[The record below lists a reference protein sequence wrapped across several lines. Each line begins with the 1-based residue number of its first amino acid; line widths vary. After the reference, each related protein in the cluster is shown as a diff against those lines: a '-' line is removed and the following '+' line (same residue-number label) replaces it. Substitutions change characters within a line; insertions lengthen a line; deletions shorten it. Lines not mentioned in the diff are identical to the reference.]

1 MEKKSQTES
10 RKKEHVDIVLNS
22 GSQYSKSTGLERV
35 DFLHNALPEQNFDD
49 VDLQT
54 KFLGKTVRYPIIISA
69 MTGGYAEAGKI
80 NKDLASAAQKHGIAF
95 ALGSQRAMLENP
107 GLKETYYVR
116 DEAPD
121 IPVIAN
127 IGAVQLKKYPVE
139 KVLSL
144 VSLVEADALAVH
156 LNPLQEAIQ
165 PEGDKDFSGVL
176 AAIKNLCEKSDVPII
191 VKETGAGISQ
201 DVAIKLKQAG
211 VSFIDV
217 AGAGGTSWAKVEYA
231 RKGPVPG
238 FEEWGIST
246 FDSIIQCRGVLPFI
260 ASGGIR
266 SGVDAAKTIAL
277 GAELAGAA
285 YPFLK
290 ALKEKRLDQELT
302 TWENQM
308 RIAAFLTGSRTF
320 EELKK
325 AKMIF
330 H

>member
-1 MEKKSQTES
+1 MEKRSQTES
-10 RKKEHVDIVLNS
+10 RKKEHVDIVLKS

-35 DFLHNALPEQNFDD
+35 DFLHNALPELNFDA

-54 KFLGKTVRYPIIISA
+54 RFLGKTIRFPLLISA

-127 IGAVQLKKYPVE
+127 IGAVQLKKYSVE

-165 PEGDKDFSGVL
+165 PEGDRDFSGVL
-176 AAIKNLCEKSDVPII
+176 NAIRKLCEKSSVPII
-191 VKETGAGISQ
+191 AKETGAGISQ
-201 DVAIKLKQAG
+201 DIAIKLKEAG
-211 VSFIDV
+211 VACIDV
-217 AGAGGTSWAKVEYA
+217 AGAGGTSWSKVEYS
-231 RKGPVPG
+231 RKGLTPG
-238 FEEWGIST
+238 FEEWGLGT
-246 FDSIIQCRGVLPFI
+246 LDSIIQCRGVLPII

-266 SGVDAAKTIAL
+266 NGIDAAKTIAL
-277 GAELAGAA
+277 GADLAGAA

-290 ALKEKRLDQELT
+290 ALKEKRLELELSN
-302 TWENQM
+302 WENQM
-308 RIAAFLTGSRTF
+308 KIAAFLSGSKNL

-325 AKMIF
+325 GKLIF
-330 H
+330 R